1 MINFK
6 AATEPL
12 DIVLV
17 EDDDGDAKAIRRALQ
32 KAGIA
37 NPVVRVIDGVEALSL
52 LRGESG
58 RAPPRYVLLVDLNMP
73 RMNGIEFL
81 AELRS
86 DPRLKRAVVF
96 VITTSDD
103 VRDLMAAYGEQV
115 AGYILKQRAGP
126 NFDSLVAT
134 LDHYRRIV
142 RLPDMRIADV
152 RH

>member
-1 MINFK
+1 M
-6 AATEPL
+6 
-12 DIVLV
+12 
-17 EDDDGDAKAIRRALQ
+17 
-32 KAGIA
+32 
-37 NPVVRVIDGVEALSL
+37 RVIDGVEALSL